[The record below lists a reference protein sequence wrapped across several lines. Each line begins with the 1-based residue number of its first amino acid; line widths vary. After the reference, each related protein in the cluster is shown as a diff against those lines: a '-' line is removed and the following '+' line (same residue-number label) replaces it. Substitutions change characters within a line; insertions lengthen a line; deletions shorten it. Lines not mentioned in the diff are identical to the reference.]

1 MIPVMVM
8 RSREHRRS
16 RREEY
21 SESTRAALVS
31 SAIEM
36 FAEYGYGQTSLDAIA
51 SAARVTKGA
60 LYHHFPGGKKALF
73 LAAFDEIEQAV
84 HRRMAETVKDQSG
97 SPWTVCQ
104 TALRVFLDICLDPV
118 YRRVVWQEG
127 PHVLGFGE
135 WWDCEQRHSLS
146 MIAAMMQ
153 RLMDAGVIEQ
163 LPVEPLAR
171 TVSGAL
177 VGAATAMSVADDP
190 VRVRAEFELVIA
202 RVLRGLRPPERDD

>member
-1 MIPVMVM
+1 
-8 RSREHRRS
+8 
-16 RREEY
+16 
-21 SESTRAALVS
+21 
-31 SAIEM
+31 
-36 FAEYGYGQTSLDAIA
+36 
-51 SAARVTKGA
+51 
-60 LYHHFPGGKKALF
+60 
-73 LAAFDEIEQAV
+73 
-84 HRRMAETVKDQSG
+84 
-97 SPWTVCQ
+97 
-104 TALRVFLDICLDPV
+104 
-118 YRRVVWQEG
+118 
-127 PHVLGFGE
+127 
-135 WWDCEQRHSLS
+135 

>member
-1 MIPVMVM
+1 
-8 RSREHRRS
+8 
-16 RREEY
+16 
-21 SESTRAALVS
+21 
-31 SAIEM
+31 M
-36 FAEYGYGQTSLDAIA
+36 FAEHGYGQTSLDAIA

-73 LAAFDEIEQAV
+73 LAAFDEIEQDV
-84 HRRMAETVKDQSG
+84 HRRMAETVKAQSG
-97 SPWTVCQ
+97 SPWAVCQ
-104 TALRVFLDICLDPV
+104 TALRMFLDICLEPV

-202 RVLRGLRPPERDD
+202 RVLQGLRPPERAD